1 MALLDQRVSLP
12 QIPRSSA
19 LPTAHRRSAAAGWC
33 WRRACDRID
42 PRPRVKMGRKNHHG
56 CDGNPIWSH
65 KYPHGNQGG
74 CTKSCENTITKS
86 INRPG
91 LRWCRALDEPWTGY
105 EDLDSSDAYENRGEG
120 GLKGWGATATLTW
133 KTWEKWRKLFHFPD
147 CLFLPISISI
157 RFRFSHVQMDLKQ
170 LFKTYEE
177 NDFTFYFGWG
187 YLLIVACF
195 CWRVNP

>member
-91 LRWCRALDEPWTGY
+91 LRWCRALDGLWGPGLQRCLWEPWR
-105 EDLDSSDAYENRGEG
+105 RGVEG
-120 GLKGWGATATLTW
+120 MRGNCNPDMKNM
-133 KTWEKWRKLFHFPD
+133 RKMEETVPFSWLFVPSYKYKYK
-147 CLFLPISISI
+147 ISIQPCSNGFEAI
-157 RFRFSHVQMDLKQ
+157 VQNIWGKWFYI
-170 LFKTYEE
+170 LFWLGVLV
-177 NDFTFYFGWG
+177 DCRM
-187 YLLIVACF
+187 LLLEG
-195 CWRVNP
+195 